1 MELASI
7 AGSED
12 NNRGAIAEFGRI
24 DPHAESVRMAL
35 RILKPPAH
43 TGAFLE
49 ATGPLADLGSKA
61 GLLPCQRI
69 KALIANR
76 RLVQAT
82 EEIEES
88 QVQPSSLDLR
98 LGMKA
103 YRVRA
108 SFLPGRSKTV
118 EDQLNALSY
127 DEIDLEHGAVLEKGC
142 VYVVGLLEHLNLPES
157 ISGLANPKSS
167 TGRLDIF
174 TRLIADRSDV
184 FDSVHGKYE
193 GKIYAEISPCSF
205 SIRVRK
211 GSRLN
216 QMRFRRRHPKQSE
229 NQKFSLT
236 DKKLL
241 DRHKE
246 RPLVDGDILLRN
258 GLVLSVDLAG
268 EADNDLIGYR
278 AQRYSGV
285 VDVDE
290 VGKYDWRD
298 FWEPMRVRSDRKLI
312 LDPHQFYILAS
323 RERVHIP
330 PDLAAEMVPIDPMMG
345 EFRVHYAGFFD
356 PGFGFTEHGQPGAR
370 AVLEV
375 RSHEVPFVLE
385 HGQAVGRL
393 DYEELAELPDV
404 LYGQTTTSNYQGQG
418 LKLSKHFRS

>member
-1 MELASI
+1 MASI
-7 AGSED
+7 VGSDD
-12 NNRGAIAEFGRI
+12 NRSNHRPAAENERM
-24 DPHAESVRMAL
+24 PVRV
-35 RILKPPAH
+35 LKPPH

-49 ATGPLADLGSKA
+49 ATGPLADLGTKS

-69 KALIANR
+69 KTLVAHR
-76 RLVQAT
+76 KLVQAAP
-82 EEIEES
+82 EIEES
-88 QVQPSSLDLR
+88 QIQPASIDLR
-98 LGMKA
+98 LGSKA
-103 YRVRA
+103 FRVRA
-108 SFLPGRSKTV
+108 SFLPGRDKTV
-118 EDQLNALSY
+118 EDQLAILKD
-127 DEIDLEHGAVLEKGC
+127 DEINIDDGAVLEKGC
-142 VYVVGLLEHLNLPES
+142 VYVVELLEHLNLPES
-157 ISGLANPKSS
+157 VSALANPKSS

-184 FDSVHGKYE
+184 FDSVHGRYE

-216 QMRFRRRHPKQSE
+216 QMRFRRRHPAQSE
-229 NQKFSLT
+229 NQKFSLP
-236 DKKLL
+236 DRDLL
-241 DRHKE
+241 KRHQE
-246 RPLVDGDILLRN
+246 TPLVDGDILLRN

-268 EADNDLIGYR
+268 EGSNEVIGYR

-285 VDVDE
+285 VDVDQ

-298 FWEPMRVRSDRKLI
+298 FWEPMRVRADQKLI

-330 PDLAAEMVPIDPMMG
+330 SDLAAEMVPIDPMMG

-356 PGFGFTEHGQPGAR
+356 PGFGMTDNGRPGAR

-393 DYEELAELPDV
+393 DYEPLAEVPDF
-404 LYGQTTTSNYQGQG
+404 LYGDGKRSNYQGQG
-418 LKLSKHFRS
+418 LKLSKHFRA

>member
-1 MELASI
+1 MADRRFRAPPS
-7 AGSED
+7 SCTPPS
-12 NNRGAIAEFGRI
+12 GRNQ
-24 DPHAESVRMAL
+24 DTPVTARMPL
-35 RILKPPAH
+35 RTLKPPH

-49 ATGPLADLGSKA
+49 PTGPLADFGAKT
-61 GLLPCQRI
+61 GLLPRQRI
-69 KALIANR
+69 KALIAHR
-76 RLVQAT
+76 KLVQAT
-82 EEIEES
+82 PDIEES
-88 QVQPSSLDLR
+88 QIQPASIDLR
-98 LGMKA
+98 LGSTA

-108 SFLPGRSKTV
+108 SFLPGRENTV
-118 EDQLNALSY
+118 EEKLSELK
-127 DEIDLEHGAVLEKGC
+127 DGEISIEHGAVLEKGC
-142 VYVVGLLEHLNLPES
+142 VYVVELLEHLNLPDS

-216 QMRFRRRHPKQSE
+216 QMRFRRRNSAQTE
-229 NQKFSLT
+229 NTKFSLS
-236 DKKLL
+236 
-241 DRHKE
+241 DRELELRHQKH
-246 RPLVDGDILLRN
+246 PLVDGDIKLRN
-258 GLVLSVDLAG
+258 GLVLSVDLSGSAN
-268 EADNDLIGYR
+268 NDLIGYR

-298 FWEPMRVRSDRKLI
+298 FWEPMHVRPDRKLI

-356 PGFGFTEHGQPGAR
+356 PGFGFTEQGHPGAR

-393 DYEELAELPDV
+393 DYEPLAEAPDV
-404 LYGQTTTSNYQGQG
+404 LYGQGKTSNYQGQG
-418 LKLSKHFRS
+418 LKLSKHFRA

>member
-1 MELASI
+1 MTAM
-7 AGSED
+7 
-12 NNRGAIAEFGRI
+12 RK
-24 DPHAESVRMAL
+24 PAL
-35 RILKPPAH
+35 S
-43 TGAFLE
+43 TDAFPE
-49 ATGPLADLGSKA
+49 ATGPLADFSKKS
-61 GLLPCQRI
+61 GLIPRQRLQ
-69 KALIANR
+69 ALIQHR
-76 RLVQAT
+76 KLVRASPD
-82 EEIEES
+82 IEDS
-88 QVQPSSLDLR
+88 QIQPASVDLR
-98 LGMKA
+98 LGAKA

-108 SFLPGRSKTV
+108 SFLPGLDKTV
-118 EDQLNALSY
+118 EEQLATLKD
-127 DEIDLEHGAVLEKGC
+127 DEINIENGAVLEKGC
-142 VYVVGLLEHLNLPES
+142 VYVVELLEHLTLPES

-174 TRLIADRSDV
+174 TRMIADRSDV

-216 QMRFRRRHPKQSE
+216 QIRFRQRNPAQSE
-229 NQKFSLT
+229 SGKFSLK
-236 DKKLL
+236 DVELEK
-241 DRHKE
+241 RHQKQ
-246 RPLVDGDILLRN
+246 PLVDGDLKLRN
-258 GLVLSVDLAG
+258 GLILSVDLDG
-268 EADNDLIGYR
+268 EPETGLIGYR

-290 VGKYDWRD
+290 VGKYDFRD
-298 FWEPMRVRSDRKLI
+298 FWEPMQIRADKKLI

-356 PGFGFTEHGQPGAR
+356 PGFGFTQAGHPGAR

-393 DYEELAELPDV
+393 DYEPMAEIPDV
-404 LYGQTTTSNYQGQG
+404 LYGQHKTSNYQGQG

>member
-1 MELASI
+1 
-7 AGSED
+7 
-12 NNRGAIAEFGRI
+12 
-24 DPHAESVRMAL
+24 
-35 RILKPPAH
+35 
-43 TGAFLE
+43 
-49 ATGPLADLGSKA
+49 
-61 GLLPCQRI
+61 
-69 KALIANR
+69 
-76 RLVQAT
+76 
-82 EEIEES
+82 
-88 QVQPSSLDLR
+88 
-98 LGMKA
+98 
-103 YRVRA
+103 
-108 SFLPGRSKTV
+108 
-118 EDQLNALSY
+118 
-127 DEIDLEHGAVLEKGC
+127 VLEKGC
-142 VYVVGLLEHLNLPES
+142 VYVVELLEHLNLPES

-216 QMRFRRRHPKQSE
+216 QIRFRRRHPSQNE
-229 NQKFSLT
+229 NRKFSLG
-236 DKKLL
+236 DRELL
-241 DRHKE
+241 KRHNE
-246 RPLVDGDILLRN
+246 QPLVDGEIQLRN
-258 GLVLSVDLAG
+258 GLILSVDLIG
-268 EADNDLIGYR
+268 ENNSELIGYR

-290 VGKYDWRD
+290 AGKYHWRD
-298 FWEPMRVRSDRKLI
+298 FWEPMQVRQDKKLI

-323 RERVHIP
+323 RERVQIP

-356 PGFGFTEHGQPGAR
+356 PGFGATPGGHPGAR

-393 DYEELAELPDV
+393 DYEPLAEPPDV
-404 LYGQTTTSNYQGQG
+404 LYGQIATSNYQGQG
-418 LKLSKHFRS
+418 LKLSKHFRN

>member
-1 MELASI
+1 
-7 AGSED
+7 
-12 NNRGAIAEFGRI
+12 
-24 DPHAESVRMAL
+24 MAV
-35 RILKPPAH
+35 RILKPPTH

-49 ATGPLADLGSKA
+49 ATGPLADFGTKA

-69 KALIANR
+69 KAVIAHR
-76 RLVQAT
+76 KLVQAAPD
-82 EEIEES
+82 IEES
-88 QVQPSSLDLR
+88 QIQPASLDLR
-98 LGMKA
+98 LGARA

-108 SFLPGRSKTV
+108 SFLPGRAKTV
-118 EDQLNALSY
+118 QEQLEALSY
-127 DEIDLEHGAVLEKGC
+127 DEINLEHGAVLEKGC
-142 VYVVGLLEHLNLPES
+142 VYVVELLEHLNLPES
-157 ISGLANPKSS
+157 ISALANPKSS

-174 TRLIADRSDV
+174 TRLIADYSDV

-193 GKIYAEISPCSF
+193 GKLYAEISPCSF

-236 DKKLL
+236 DRELME
-241 DRHKE
+241 RHE
-246 RPLVDGDILLRN
+246 MQPLVDGDIVLRN
-258 GLVLSVDLAG
+258 GVVLSVDLAG
-268 EADNDLIGYR
+268 EGGNDLIGYR

-285 VDVDE
+285 IDVDE
-290 VGKYDWRD
+290 VGRYDWRD
-298 FWEPMRVRSDRKLI
+298 FWEPMRRRADRRLI

-323 RERVHIP
+323 RERVQIP
-330 PDLAAEMVPIDPMMG
+330 RDLAAEMIPIDPMMG

-356 PGFGFTEHGQPGAR
+356 PGFGMTETGRPGAR

-393 DYEELAELPDV
+393 DYEELAEAPDV
-404 LYGQTTTSNYQGQG
+404 LYGQGRTSNYQHQG
-418 LKLSKHFRS
+418 LKLSKHFRA

>member
-1 MELASI
+1 VTA
-7 AGSED
+7 
-12 NNRGAIAEFGRI
+12 
-24 DPHAESVRMAL
+24 RMPL
-35 RILKPPAH
+35 RTLKPPIH

-49 ATGPLADLGSKA
+49 ATGPLADLGTKS

-69 KALIANR
+69 KALIAHR
-76 RLVQAT
+76 KLVQAT
-82 EEIEES
+82 PDIEES
-88 QVQPSSLDLR
+88 QIQPASLDMR
-98 LGMKA
+98 LGAKA

-108 SFLPGRSKTV
+108 SFLPGRMKTV
-118 EDQLNALSY
+118 DEQLSLLQ
-127 DEIDLEHGAVLEKGC
+127 DDVIDIEHGAVLEKGC
-142 VYVVGLLEHLNLPES
+142 VYVVELLEHLNLPES
-157 ISGLANPKSS
+157 ISALANPKSS

-216 QMRFRRRHPKQSE
+216 QMRFRRRTSSQSE
-229 NQKFSLT
+229 ISKFGLH
-236 DKKLL
+236 
-241 DRHKE
+241 DRELFKRHQE
-246 RPLVDGDILLRN
+246 TPLVEGEIQLRN
-258 GLVLSVDLAG
+258 GLLLSVDLGG
-268 EADNDLIGYR
+268 EPGALIGYR

-285 VDVDE
+285 VDVDAIRQ
-290 VGKYDWRD
+290 YDALD
-298 FWEPMRVRSDRKLI
+298 FWEPMYVRADGKLI

-323 RERVHIP
+323 RERVSIP
-330 PDLAAEMVPIDPMMG
+330 SDLAAEMVPIDPMMG

-356 PGFGFTEHGQPGAR
+356 PGFGMTAQGHPGAR

-393 DYEELAELPDV
+393 DYEQLAEVPDV
-404 LYGQTTTSNYQGQG
+404 LYGEGKTSNYQGQG
-418 LKLSKHFRS
+418 LKLSKHFRA

>member
-1 MELASI
+1 MMSA
-7 AGSED
+7 
-12 NNRGAIAEFGRI
+12 RT
-24 DPHAESVRMAL
+24 PL
-35 RILKPPAH
+35 RTLKPPAH

-49 ATGPLADLGSKA
+49 ATGPLADLGTKS
-61 GLLPCQRI
+61 GLLPRQHI
-69 KALIANR
+69 KALIAHR
-76 RLVQAT
+76 KLMQAAPD
-82 EEIEES
+82 IEES
-88 QVQPSSLDLR
+88 QIQPASVDLR
-98 LGMKA
+98 LGAKA

-118 EDQLNALSY
+118 QDQLDALSY
-127 DEIDLEHGAVLEKGC
+127 DVIDLEHGAVLEKGC
-142 VYVVGLLEHLNLPES
+142 VYVVELLEHLNLPES
-157 ISGLANPKSS
+157 ISALANPKSS

-193 GKIYAEISPCSF
+193 GPIYAEISPCSF

-216 QMRFRRRHPKQSE
+216 QMRFRRRHPSQSE
-229 NQKFSLT
+229 NKKFSLA
-236 DKKLL
+236 DQDLLKL
-241 DRHKE
+241 HQKQ
-246 RPLVDGDILLRN
+246 PLVDDDIQLRN
-258 GLVLSVDLAG
+258 GLILSVDLQG
-268 EADNDLIGYR
+268 SSGGDLIGYR

-290 VGKYDWRD
+290 VATYDWHD
-298 FWEPMRVRSDRKLI
+298 FWEPVRVRADRKLV

-356 PGFGFTEHGQPGAR
+356 PGFGYTKQGHPGAR

-393 DYEELAELPDV
+393 DYERLTEVPDI

-418 LKLSKHFRS
+418 LKLSKHFRG

>member
-1 MELASI
+1 M
-7 AGSED
+7 
-12 NNRGAIAEFGRI
+12 
-24 DPHAESVRMAL
+24 PVV
-35 RILKPPAH
+35 LKQSTSNTPLLEP
-43 TGAFLE
+43 TGQ
-49 ATGPLADLGSKA
+49 LADVGSKS
-61 GLLPCQRI
+61 GLLPRQRLR
-69 KALIANR
+69 ALIHHR
-76 RLVQAT
+76 GLVQASPG
-82 EEIEES
+82 IEES
-88 QVQPSSLDLR
+88 QIQPASLDLR
-98 LGMKA
+98 LGGKA

-108 SFLPGRSKTV
+108 SFLPGRGKTV
-118 EDQLNALSY
+118 EQQLDELKY
-127 DEIDLEHGAVLEKGC
+127 DEINIENGAVLEKGC
-142 VYVVGLLEHLNLPES
+142 VYVVELLEHLNLPES

-174 TRLIADRSDV
+174 TRLIADHSDV

-216 QMRFRRRHPKQSE
+216 QMRFRRRNPSQNE
-229 NQKFSLT
+229 NSKFSLS
-236 DKKLL
+236 
-241 DRHKE
+241 DRDLFKRHNE
-246 RPLVDGDILLRN
+246 QRLVDGEIQLRN
-258 GLVLSVDLAG
+258 GLILSVDLTG
-268 EADNDLIGYR
+268 EANSEFIGYR

-298 FWEPMRVRSDRKLI
+298 FWEPMQVRADKKLI

-323 RERVHIP
+323 RERVQIP

-356 PGFGFTEHGQPGAR
+356 PGFGFTTEGHPGAR

-393 DYEELAELPDV
+393 DYEPLAEPPDV
-404 LYGQTTTSNYQGQG
+404 LYGQIATSNYQGQG
-418 LKLSKHFRS
+418 LKLSKHFRV

>member
-1 MELASI
+1 MTARS
-7 AGSED
+7 
-12 NNRGAIAEFGRI
+12 
-24 DPHAESVRMAL
+24 PL
-35 RILKPPAH
+35 RTLKPPIH

-49 ATGPLADLGSKA
+49 ATGPLADLGTKS

-69 KALIANR
+69 KALIAHR
-76 RLVQAT
+76 KLVQAAPD
-82 EEIEES
+82 IEDS
-88 QVQPSSLDLR
+88 QIQPASLDLR
-98 LGMKA
+98 LGAKA

-108 SFLPGRSKTV
+108 SFLPGRTKTV
-118 EDQLNALSY
+118 EQQLDELKY
-127 DEIDLEHGAVLEKGC
+127 DEINIEHGTVLEKGC
-142 VYVVGLLEHLNLPES
+142 VYVVELLEHLNLPES

-174 TRLIADRSDV
+174 TRLIADHSEV

-216 QMRFRRRHPKQSE
+216 QMRFRRRTSSQSE
-229 NQKFSLT
+229 ISKFGLH
-236 DKKLL
+236 DRELL
-241 DRHKE
+241 KRHQE
-246 RPLVDGDILLRN
+246 SPLVEGKIQLRN
-258 GLVLSVDLAG
+258 GLLLSVDLGG
-268 EADNDLIGYR
+268 EPGALIGYR

-285 VDVDE
+285 VDVDAI
-290 VGKYDWRD
+290 GQLDARD
-298 FWEPMRVRSDRKLI
+298 FWEPMHVRADRKLI

-323 RERVHIP
+323 RECVSIP
-330 PDLAAEMVPIDPMMG
+330 SDLAAEMVPIDPMMG

-356 PGFGFTEHGQPGAR
+356 PGFGMTASGHPGAR

-393 DYEELAELPDV
+393 DYEPLAEVPDV
-404 LYGQTTTSNYQGQG
+404 LYGEGKTSNYQGQG
-418 LKLSKHFRS
+418 LKLSKHFRA

>member
-1 MELASI
+1 MPVVAKPS
-7 AGSED
+7 SH
-12 NNRGAIAEFGRI
+12 I
-24 DPHAESVRMAL
+24 DPL
-35 RILKPPAH
+35 REP
-43 TGAFLE
+43 TGQ
-49 ATGPLADLGSKA
+49 LADLGTKS
-61 GLLPCQRI
+61 GLLPRQRLR
-69 KALIANR
+69 ALIHHR
-76 RLVQAT
+76 GLVQAAP
-82 EEIEES
+82 EIDES
-88 QVQPSSLDLR
+88 QIQPASLDLR
-98 LGMKA
+98 LGGKA

-108 SFLPGRSKTV
+108 SFLPGREKTV
-118 EDQLNALSY
+118 EEQLEELKS
-127 DEIDLEHGAVLEKGC
+127 DEINIESGAVLEKGC
-142 VYVVGLLEHLNLPES
+142 VYVVELIEHLNLPES

-216 QMRFRRRHPKQSE
+216 QMRFRRRHPSQSE
-229 NQKFSLT
+229 NSKFSLS
-236 DKKLL
+236 DRELL
-241 DRHKE
+241 KRHRE
-246 RPLVDGDILLRN
+246 TPLVDDDIQLRN
-258 GLVLSVDLAG
+258 GLILSVDLNG
-268 EADNDLIGYR
+268 ESNSELIGYR

-285 VDVDE
+285 IDVDE
-290 VGKYDWRD
+290 VGKYDPRD
-298 FWEPMRVRSDRKLI
+298 FWEPMHVRQDSKLI

-356 PGFGFTEHGQPGAR
+356 PGFGFTAHGHPGAR

-393 DYEELAELPDV
+393 DYEPLAEQPDI
-404 LYGQTTTSNYQGQG
+404 LYGQIATSNYQGQG
-418 LKLSKHFRS
+418 LKLSKHFRV